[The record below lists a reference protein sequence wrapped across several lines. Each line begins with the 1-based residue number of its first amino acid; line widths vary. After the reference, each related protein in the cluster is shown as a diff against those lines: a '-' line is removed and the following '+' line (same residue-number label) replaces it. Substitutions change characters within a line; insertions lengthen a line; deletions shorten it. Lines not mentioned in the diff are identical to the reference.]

1 MQWATRKALVRKYYL
16 LVNELTKFRE
26 GIQRVAKASA
36 AAASAVTKNSVP
48 VFLQLGTVLGI
59 IFGIGLGLILLRT
72 GLIASAPSI
81 SKHAKLFAAWA
92 TVVQD
97 IFVAIEDFFIGIIFV
112 IRIVVDAL
120 KQNPTTPNAPKFHT
134 FHDVSADAVDDFAH
148 RLIECGEI
156 RTHESFVFITRSAA
170 NTAVCPVLRA
180 ATPMRWINTTV
191 LPHFG
196 WLAFSYAP
204 QPQTTGDLDWSNCE
218 PPDPDYVSLNEL
230 CAALRAGNIIVE
242 LALPVAISVILI
254 ATTAPQFVVLMA
266 VIAELA
272 WTVAE
277 AFALRILKLV

>member
-1 MQWATRKALVRKYYL
+1 MRRPMYRSLKKMYHHLID
-16 LVNELTKFRE
+16 ELNVFRV
-26 GIQRVAKASA
+26 GIERVATASA

-48 VFLQLGTVLGI
+48 VFMQLGTVLGI

-92 TVVQD
+92 TAVQD

-120 KQNPTTPNAPKFHT
+120 KRNPTTPTAPKFHT
-134 FHDVSADAVDDFAH
+134 FHDISADAVDDFAN
-148 RLIECGEI
+148 RLIECGTVS
-156 RTHESFVFITRSAA
+156 THESLVFITRASA
-170 NTAVCPVLRA
+170 NSAVCPVLRA
-180 ATPMRWINTTV
+180 ATPMRWLNTTV

-242 LALPVAISVILI
+242 LALPVAIGVILI

-266 VIAELA
+266 VIAELGWA
-272 WTVAE
+272 VAE

>member
-1 MQWATRKALVRKYYL
+1 MKWPTHTSLVKTYHH
-16 LVNELTKFRE
+16 LVDELNKFRK
-26 GIQRVAKASA
+26 GIDRVVKASA

-48 VFLQLGTVLGI
+48 VFMQLGTVLGI
-59 IFGIGLGLILLRT
+59 IFAVGLGLILVRT

-97 IFVAIEDFFIGIIFV
+97 IFVAIEDFFIGLIFV

-120 KQNPTTPNAPKFHT
+120 KRNPTTPNAPKMHT
-134 FHDVSADAVDDFAH
+134 FHDISADAVDDFAN
-148 RLIECGEI
+148 RLIDCGEI
-156 RTHESFVFITRSAA
+156 STHASLVFITRSAA

-180 ATPMRWINTTV
+180 ATPMRWLNTTV

-196 WLAFSYAP
+196 WLAFSFAP

-218 PPDPDYVSLNEL
+218 PPDPEYVSLNEL
-230 CAALRAGNIIVE
+230 CSALRAGNIIVE
-242 LALPVAISVILI
+242 LALPVAIGVILF
-254 ATTAPQFVVLMA
+254 ATTAPQFVVLIA